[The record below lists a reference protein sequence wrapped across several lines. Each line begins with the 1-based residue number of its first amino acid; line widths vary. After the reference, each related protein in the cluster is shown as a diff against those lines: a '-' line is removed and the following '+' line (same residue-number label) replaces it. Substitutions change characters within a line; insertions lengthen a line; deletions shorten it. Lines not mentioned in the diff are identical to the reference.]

1 MAKFKE
7 ATKPFRDLPGEI
19 LDSFKIPDLNKEF
32 DRSVTLAEEERKTR
46 SEIEKVSI
54 EETFDENG
62 QPQIAAVPITGE
74 QNKVFNSSKFYT

>member
-7 ATKPFRDLPGEI
+7 VTKPFRDLPGEI
-19 LDSFKIPDLNKEF
+19 LDSFKIPDLNEEF

-46 SEIEKVSI
+46 SEIEKISK

-74 QNKVFNSSKFYT
+74 QNENLNSLKFDT